1 VSEPVAPDLPAT
13 FDRCAGHLALDFA
26 NAVGARHTS
35 APVDYLPT
43 YARLVAFARQC
54 ELLPAAQLRRL
65 ERHAALEPAAAAAV
79 LREAAGLRE
88 ALYRLFAGAALG
100 RAPEAGD
107 LAALNRAVG
116 RMRVGRAFEWEWAP
130 GPDAL
135 DAMLAPI
142 VRAALELLMSGERD
156 RVRICAADDCVWLF
170 LDTSKN
176 RTRRWCDMKQ
186 CGNRNKVRRFYER
199 QR

>member
-1 VSEPVAPDLPAT
+1 VSEPIAPDLPGT

-26 NAVGARHTS
+26 NAVGARHTG
-35 APVDYLPT
+35 APVEYMPT

-54 ELLPAAQLRRL
+54 ELLPATQLRRL
-65 ERHAALEPAAAAAV
+65 ERRAALEPAAAAAA
-79 LREAAGLRE
+79 LREATALRE
-88 ALYRLFAGAALG
+88 ALYRLFAGVALE

-130 GPDAL
+130 GPDSL

-142 VRAALELLMSGERD
+142 VRTALELLMSDERE
-156 RVRICAADDCVWLF
+156 RVRICSADDCVWLF

-186 CGNRNKVRRFYER
+186 CGNRNKVRRFYQR